1 MHDHYLCKQSLFRWR
16 SSLRL
21 SLNDIMSSIDM
32 SAEFSWKKK
41 LWFDI
46 GKAEVENTLRSCRSN
61 CILPFFKSCVR
72 EGFQTEILEV
82 LDQGVYCFHTALK
95 FPYYSRL
102 RALLYTP
109 LASNLWDRMQG
120 CCSNTLLE
128 CFIHI
133 HFLYTKRQVRQF
145 DSKSLLFQIWPT
157 FNDNLGGAMPWN
169 TNHSWGPGFTVLI
182 YHTMHLN
189 H

>member
-1 MHDHYLCKQSLFRWR
+1 MHDHDLCKQSLFRWR

-21 SLNDIMSSIDM
+21 SLKDIMSSIDM

-61 CILPFFKSCVR
+61 CILPFFKNCVR

-82 LDQGVYCFHTALK
+82 LDQGVYCFHTALN
-95 FPYYSRL
+95 FPY
-102 RALLYTP
+102 YTP

-145 DSKSLLFQIWPT
+145 DSKGLLIWNNIVP
-157 FNDNLGGAMPWN
+157 NL
-169 TNHSWGPGFTVLI
+169 TNI
-182 YHTMHLN
+182 
-189 H
+189 